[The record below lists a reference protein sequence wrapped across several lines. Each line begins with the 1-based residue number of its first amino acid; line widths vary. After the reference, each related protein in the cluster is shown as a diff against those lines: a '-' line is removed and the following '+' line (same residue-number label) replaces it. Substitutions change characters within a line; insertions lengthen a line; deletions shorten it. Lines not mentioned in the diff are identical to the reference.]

1 MRWPLY
7 LGLKVKLILLTVVLM
22 LGLSAKSANLR
33 IVRYL
38 ADKSISPKTKDMERG
53 QDNHNKTVYPPA
65 LWA

>member
-1 MRWPLY
+1 MAFIFGIKSETHIANCGVDAGP
-7 LGLKVKLILLTVVLM
+7 ICQ
-22 LGLSAKSANLR
+22 SANLR